1 MIARMTF
8 LLTAIVSVA
17 PAMAAPSPDAAKG
30 KMLFLQ
36 CTACHSVAKGAPNK
50 VGPNLNG
57 LFGAKAGSRAG
68 FTYSPALAKA
78 GFAWDD
84 KRLDAFIAKPQA
96 VVPGNR
102 MAFGG
107 VASADSRR
115 AIIAYLRDA
124 AK

>member
-1 MIARMTF
+1 MMIRATILF
-8 LLTAIVSVA
+8 AVA
-17 PAMAAPSPDAAKG
+17 LVAVPAQAAPSPEVTKG

-36 CTACHSVAKGAPNK
+36 CTACHSVVKGAPNK

-57 LFGAKAGSRAG
+57 LFGAKAGTRAG
-68 FTYSPALAKA
+68 FAYSPALAKA
-78 GFAWDD
+78 GFNWDD
-84 KRLDAFIAKPQA
+84 KKLDAFIAKPQA

-102 MAFGG
+102 MTFGG
-107 VASADSRR
+107 VANADSRK

>member
-1 MIARMTF
+1 MIARLMI
-8 LLTAIVSVA
+8 LGAVA
-17 PAMAAPSPDAAKG
+17 LVGTPAMAASSPDVAKG

-36 CTACHSVAKGAPNK
+36 CTACHSIAKGAPNK

-57 LFGAKAGSRAG
+57 LFGGKAGSRAG
-68 FTYSPALAKA
+68 FNYSPALAKA
-78 GFAWDD
+78 GFVWDD

-96 VVPGNR
+96 LVPGNR

-107 VASADSRR
+107 VANADARR
-115 AIIAYLRDA
+115 AIIAYLRDT

>member
-1 MIARMTF
+1 MMILMAAT
-8 LLTAIVSVA
+8 VSAA

-68 FTYSPALAKA
+68 FAFSPALAKA
-78 GFAWDD
+78 GFAWDE

-107 VASADSRR
+107 VANADSRR

>member
-1 MIARMTF
+1 MTARMMI
-8 LLTAIVSVA
+8 LLAATLSAA

-30 KMLFLQ
+30 KTLFLQ
-36 CTACHSVAKGAPNK
+36 CTACHSVAKGGPNK

-57 LFGAKAGSRAG
+57 LFGAKAGSRTG
-68 FTYSPALAKA
+68 FNYSPAFAKA
-78 GFAWDD
+78 GFVWDD
-84 KRLDAFIAKPQA
+84 KKLDAFIAKPQA

-107 VASADSRR
+107 VPNPGSRR

>member
-1 MIARMTF
+1 MMTRAF
-8 LLTAIVSVA
+8 ISLVA
-17 PAMAAPSPDAAKG
+17 SLFALPALAAPSPDAAKG

-57 LFGAKAGSRAG
+57 LFGVKAGTRAG
-68 FTYSPALAKA
+68 FAYSPALAKA
-78 GFAWDD
+78 GFIWDD
-84 KRLDAFIAKPQA
+84 KKLDAFIAKPQA

-107 VASADSRR
+107 VANADSRR